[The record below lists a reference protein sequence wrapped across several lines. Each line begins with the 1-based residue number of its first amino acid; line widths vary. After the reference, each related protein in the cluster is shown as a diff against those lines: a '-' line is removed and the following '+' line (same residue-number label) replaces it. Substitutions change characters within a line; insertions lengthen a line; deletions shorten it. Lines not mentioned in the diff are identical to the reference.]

1 LPKRLTFSQFH
12 PVPLKLSTIQL
23 VAIHPIV
30 PTMEGNAMV
39 IDYPG
44 SVY

>member
-1 LPKRLTFSQFH
+1 
-12 PVPLKLSTIQL
+12 VALKLSTIQL

-30 PTMEGNAMV
+30 PTMEGNAII

-44 SVY
+44 SIY